1 MRRHRRLIV
10 GGAIL
15 LLVVGTVLTTFG
27 LAFLRPLPTVDG
39 DERLLGLHE
48 RAEVLRD
55 GFGVPHIFAKDMHDL
70 GFLQGYVTAQD
81 RLW

>member
-1 MRRHRRLIV
+1 MRRHRRLLILGV
-10 GGAIL
+10 IAL
-15 LLVVGTVLTTFG
+15 LLFGTIATTFG

-55 GFGVPHIFAKDMHDL
+55 TYGVPHIFANDMHDL
-70 GFLQGYVTAQD
+70 A
-81 RLW
+81 